1 MKARAKI
8 NGMDVPRFETFST
21 AGLPPRR
28 RTAYWNRVV
37 RSVVSAAA
45 FDPVDPRNFSAELT
59 RVRIG
64 DVWLVEVRQ
73 DAGSLRIPASKA
85 PREFGPMWTIQT
97 VLEGECVER
106 QWGRETH
113 LKQGDFALYT
123 SAATKP
129 YEAIHRAPVRTLVLA
144 MPRHVLRRYLPR
156 PEDVAA
162 IAMPGDR
169 GVSGFASTLLSQYWS
184 RCRTES
190 PAMMRPQV
198 MHGILELVASS
209 YTTLPEAG
217 SWAPSAASHRARAV
231 AFIESHLLEPD
242 LAPGRIADAL
252 KMTTRNLHY
261 AFAHERETVSQYIT
275 RRRLEESVRV
285 LITPEERWTMS
296 GIAHD
301 FGFYSASQYGRA
313 FRRIFGMTPGKY
325 RHRHRSVGPSARS
338 HAPGSQER

>member
-1 MKARAKI
+1 MNARATI
-8 NGMDVPRFETFST
+8 DGIDAPRFETFST
-21 AGLPPRR
+21 AQLPPRR
-28 RTAYWNRVV
+28 RTSYWNH
-37 RSVVSAAA
+37 VVSSVASAAV
-45 FDPVDPRNFSAELT
+45 FEPDDPQNFSAELT
-59 RVRIG
+59 RVKIG

-73 DAGSLRIPASKA
+73 DPGCLRIPTSKA
-85 PREFGPMWTIQT
+85 PRQFGPMWTIQT
-97 VLEGECVER
+97 VLEGECIER

-129 YEAIHRAPVRTLVLA
+129 YEALHRTPVRTLVLA
-144 MPRHVLRRYLPR
+144 MPRHVLRRYLAC

-169 GVSGFASTLLSQYWS
+169 GVSGFASTLLTQYWN

-190 PAMMRPQV
+190 AAVMRPQV
-198 MHGILELVASS
+198 MHGILELVASA
-209 YTTLPEAG
+209 YTSLPEAG
-217 SWAPSAASHRARAV
+217 NWAPSGPSHRARAV

-242 LAPGRIADAL
+242 LALGNIADAL

-261 AFAHERETVSQYIT
+261 AFSHDRETVSQYIM
-275 RRRLEESVRV
+275 RRRIEESLRV

-301 FGFYSASQYGRA
+301 FGFCTASQYGRA
-313 FRRIFGMTPGKY
+313 FRRIFGITPSKY
-325 RHRHRSVGPSARS
+325 RQRYQSGQPVVQP
-338 HAPGSQER
+338 HAPGPKDR